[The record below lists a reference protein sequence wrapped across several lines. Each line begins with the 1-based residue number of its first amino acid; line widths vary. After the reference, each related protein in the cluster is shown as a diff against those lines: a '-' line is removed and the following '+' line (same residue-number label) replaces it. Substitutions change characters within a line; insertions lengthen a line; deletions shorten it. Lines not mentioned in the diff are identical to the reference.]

1 MGSPTNYYLVI
12 LSLIRIKEELH
23 RIKDPKLQPL
33 IALLQSKTIA
43 TIDGWEKISSHKVLA
58 EELGVT
64 QTKCNAWLKKLWME
78 VRESFQTDPL
88 VVNQVEC
95 SILIARDWSEYDN
108 LRKSDREKEGK
119 RNFSIN
125 VVLPVIPRIGETI
138 DFELADRNGYHRGTV
153 YQIDHDIIGKQQC
166 ITIFA
171 HPYENAYDNWQR
183 LREEYERKLRWK
195 RSLENFKG

>member
-12 LSLIRIKEELH
+12 LSLIRIKEELQ
-23 RIKDPKLQPL
+23 RVKDPKLQPL
-33 IALLQSKTIA
+33 ITLLQSKTIEN
-43 TIDGWEKISSHKVLA
+43 IDGCEKIPSHKELA

-95 SILIARDWSEYDN
+95 SILIASDWSENKTLSKLDKEEED
-108 LRKSDREKEGK
+108 KSF
-119 RNFSIN
+119 FSIN
-125 VVLPVIPRIGETI
+125 VFLPVIPRIGETI
-138 DFELADRNGYHRGTV
+138 DFELADQNGYHRGTV
-153 YQIDHDIIGKQQC
+153 YKIDHDIIGKQQC

-171 HPYENAYDNWQR
+171 HSYENAYDNW
-183 LREEYERKLRWK
+183 
-195 RSLENFKG
+195 